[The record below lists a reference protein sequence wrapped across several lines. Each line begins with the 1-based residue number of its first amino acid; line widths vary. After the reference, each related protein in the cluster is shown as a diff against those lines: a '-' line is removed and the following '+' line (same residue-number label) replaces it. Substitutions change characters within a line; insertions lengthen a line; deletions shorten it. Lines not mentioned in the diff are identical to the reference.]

1 MAKMVPSVGPERV
14 TMMIGPDQAKA
25 LLEKLHPMQRSVTR
39 RAVAEYAET
48 MKAGLWTLSP
58 HGIVIDYDGRLVDGQ
73 HRMLAVVKSGV
84 TCEFD
89 VCYLPAGASVR
100 GIDRGRSR
108 TLTNLAEMEGVLE
121 KGSGKQ
127 LVPAARVLY
136 CLSLDRADDRD
147 FDAVLA
153 KIIEKSGED
162 LRSAIRI
169 FGRDAKAA
177 FPIGAVAYALP
188 TAPKLIEG
196 IVKRVRDNDGLT
208 KNSGAW
214 HLQRILADRKTF
226 RSTRDYNVDNAL
238 RVLRALQAEMSG
250 ETIKECLPRAKAE
263 TDAVPKALL
272 FFRKAR
278 EKAGVS
284 WEVILWT

>member
-1 MAKMVPSVGPERV
+1 MAKMVPSVGPDRV
-14 TMMIGPDQAKA
+14 TMRIGPDQAKA

-58 HGIVIDYDGRLVDGQ
+58 HGIVIDSDGRLVDGQ
-73 HRMLAVVKSGV
+73 HRMMAVVKSGV

-121 KGSGKQ
+121 KGSGKSM
-127 LVPAARVLY
+127 VPASRVLY
-136 CLSLDRADDRD
+136 CLSLDRSDDKD
-147 FDAVLA
+147 FDSVFA
-153 KIIEKSGED
+153 KVIEKSGED

-169 FGRDAKAA
+169 LGRDAKTA
-177 FPIGAVAYALP
+177 FSIAAVAYSLP
-188 TAPKLIEG
+188 SSPKEIES
-196 IVKRVRDNDGLT
+196 IVRRVRDNDGLS
-208 KNSGAW
+208 KGSGAW
-214 HLQRILADRKTF
+214 HFQRILSDRKTF
-226 RSTRDYNVDNAL
+226 RSTRDDNLDNAL
-238 RVLRALQAEMSG
+238 RILRALQAEMTG
-250 ETIKECLPRAKAE
+250 ETLKECLPRAKMD
-263 TDAVPKALL
+263 TDAVPKGLL

-278 EKAGVS
+278 QNAGVS
-284 WEVILWT
+284 WEVL